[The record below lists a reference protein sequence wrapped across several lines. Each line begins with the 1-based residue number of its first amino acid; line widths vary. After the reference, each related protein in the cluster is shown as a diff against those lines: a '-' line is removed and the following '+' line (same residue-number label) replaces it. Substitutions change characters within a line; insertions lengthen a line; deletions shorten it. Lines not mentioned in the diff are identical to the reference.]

1 MNNVTGSVDTA
12 FDITVGR
19 SPNNQTS
26 SIFDDKPTTASSP
39 CGEPAD
45 FGFSERFN
53 GLEPVK
59 ALPKTT
65 KVSKPLMREW
75 SVQNCMYSSLANHS
89 GSQVGNQGGIQNVGT
104 GVINRSGSP
113 QSLNQSGNQSMIQS
127 IIKND
132 SESVESRDVELER
145 LHKELKNKYACL
157 QQEYD
162 NLKVERETN
171 KKSTVLPTTSE
182 LAGLPKRQLV
192 ELRATLQNTTSEIDK
207 ILLCSMN
214 DLDFDRN
221 NNKSP
226 QSTNSQ

>member
-26 SIFDDKPTTASSP
+26 IFDDKQTTASST

-89 GSQVGNQGGIQNVGT
+89 GSQGGNQGGSQSVSI
-104 GVINRSGSP
+104 GVINGSGNQSLN

-145 LHKELKNKYACL
+145 LHKELKNKYKCVF
-157 QQEYD
+157 E
-162 NLKVERETN
+162 NLPRIRWIHT
-171 KKSTVLPTTSE
+171 LTT
-182 LAGLPKRQLV
+182 
-192 ELRATLQNTTSEIDK
+192 
-207 ILLCSMN
+207 
-214 DLDFDRN
+214 
-221 NNKSP
+221 
-226 QSTNSQ
+226 